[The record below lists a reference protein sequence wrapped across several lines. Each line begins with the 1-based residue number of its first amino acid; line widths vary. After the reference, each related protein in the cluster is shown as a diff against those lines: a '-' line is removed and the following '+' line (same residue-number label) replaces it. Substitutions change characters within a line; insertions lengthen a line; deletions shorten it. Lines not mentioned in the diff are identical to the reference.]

1 MRKLFLIKD
10 HELFQGEKYLSSNK
24 DYFEGWYFKNT
35 SNKISI
41 SFIPGININK
51 DNKCA
56 FIQVITND
64 KSYYVDYDIKKFE
77 YNDNPFY
84 IRIGNN
90 YFSTKYIKI
99 DINHSNLKIKGNLK
113 YSNSINIKT
122 SNFSPNI
129 MGIFSYV
136 PFMECNHAII
146 SMKNNINGSIII
158 NDRKINFNNG
168 IGYIEKDWGYSFPD
182 SYIWLQGNNFS
193 SNSNVAFMMSIANIP
208 FKIFNFRGLICSL
221 IIDNYEYRFAT
232 YNGSKILKYN
242 IDNNK
247 IDITI
252 KKSDYYLEVTGNLD
266 KGNSLKAPVNG
277 SMEKDIIE
285 SISSIIKI
293 TLRKDSKI
301 LFSDSSNNCGLEIV
315 K

>member
-1 MRKLFLIKD
+1 MNRLFLIKN
-10 HELFQGEKYLSSNK
+10 HCVFQGEEYLELNK

-56 FIQVITND
+56 FIQVITDNE
-64 KSYYVDYDIKKFE
+64 SYYVDYDIKKFE

-99 DINHSNLKIKGNLK
+99 DINHSNLRIKGNLK

-168 IGYIEKDWGYSFPD
+168 IGYIEKDWGYSFPN
-182 SYIWLQGNNFS
+182 SYIWIQGNNFS

-208 FKIFNFRGLICSL
+208 FKVFNFRGLICSL

-242 IDNNK
+242 INNNNV
-247 IDITI
+247 DILLN
-252 KKSDYYLEVTGNLD
+252 KGKYYLEINGNLD
-266 KGNSLKAPVNG
+266 SGNKLKAPVNG
-277 SMEKDIIE
+277 SMDRDIIE
-285 SISSIIKI
+285 SISSIIKV
-293 TLRKDSKI
+293 TLRKDSEI